1 VLLAAQSH
9 SFAWTVAFT
18 MVQMGMDVA
27 FHPGLAGSGML
38 QCKLLRR
45 PAGVEYV
52 FHCCRLKLLVMA
64 FARLRGV

>member
-1 VLLAAQSH
+1 
-9 SFAWTVAFT
+9 
-18 MVQMGMDVA
+18 
-27 FHPGLAGSGML
+27 LAGSGML